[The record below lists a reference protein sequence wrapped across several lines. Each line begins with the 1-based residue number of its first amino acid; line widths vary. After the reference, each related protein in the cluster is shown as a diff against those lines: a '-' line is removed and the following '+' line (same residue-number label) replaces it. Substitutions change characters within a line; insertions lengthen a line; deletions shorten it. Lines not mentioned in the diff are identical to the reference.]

1 MTKKKVGIIW
11 ADPFKGN
18 RGVGALAYSALF
30 LLEQI
35 SEKNNIDFDFV
46 LIGTKQGYH
55 EINIDDSEISFIGIR
70 GITGFSSILS
80 FIKYPKYLIKI
91 LKLGYILDIGAG
103 DSFSDIYGEKR
114 FYQIN
119 FTKKFFRLMGI
130 KQLLLPQTIGP
141 FYSEIVKKEA
151 IKSINKSHT
160 VFARDQQSF
169 NYTKSIA
176 SPKKLYESIDMAF
189 FMPFKKNIMDNGNR
203 INVGINVS
211 GLLWHGGY
219 TGENEFNLKMNYRDL
234 MLEIIR
240 SFLQMDN
247 VTVFLVPHVVHN
259 YHTRENDY
267 EVSIGIQ
274 KEFNNKDLKVS
285 PFFLNPIE
293 AKSFISGLDFFT
305 GARMHSCIAAYS
317 SRVPVFPLAYSR
329 KFNGLFGDTLQY
341 NYMGDMVNQED
352 EKILENLMDS
362 FNKRDLLKDSI
373 ENKMDTIVNERKNIL
388 LDELSKFFDV
398 A

>member
-1 MTKKKVGIIW
+1 MTKKVGIIW

-35 SEKNNIDFDFV
+35 AEKNNMDFEFV

-55 EINIDDSEISFIGIR
+55 EINIDEKKISFTGIR
-70 GITGFSSILS
+70 GITSLSSILP
-80 FIKYPKYLIKI
+80 FIKYPKYLLKI
-91 LKLGYILDIGAG
+91 LKLDYILDIGAG

-119 FTKKFFRLMGI
+119 FTKKFFRLMSI

-141 FYSEIVKKEA
+141 FYSENVKKEA

-169 NYTKSIA
+169 NYTESIA
-176 SPKKLYESIDMAF
+176 SPKKLFESIDMAF
-189 FMPFKKNIMDNGNR
+189 FMPFKKNKLDNGNR
-203 INVGINVS
+203 INVGINIS

-219 TGENEFNLKMNYRDL
+219 TGANEFNLKMNYSEL
-234 MLEIIR
+234 MREIIR
-240 SFLQMDN
+240 RFLEMDN

-267 EVSIGIQ
+267 ATSIGIQ
-274 KEFNNKDLKVS
+274 EEFKNKNLQVS
-285 PFFLNPIE
+285 PFFITPIE

-317 SRVPVFPLAYSR
+317 SCVPVFPLAYSR

-341 NYMGDMVNQED
+341 DYMGDMVNQE
-352 EKILENLMDS
+352 EVRILENLIDC
-362 FNKRDLLKDSI
+362 FGKRELLKESI
-373 ENKMDTIVNERKNIL
+373 ENQMNMTVKKRKNIL
-388 LDELSKFFDV
+388 IDELSKFLDIV
-398 A
+398 